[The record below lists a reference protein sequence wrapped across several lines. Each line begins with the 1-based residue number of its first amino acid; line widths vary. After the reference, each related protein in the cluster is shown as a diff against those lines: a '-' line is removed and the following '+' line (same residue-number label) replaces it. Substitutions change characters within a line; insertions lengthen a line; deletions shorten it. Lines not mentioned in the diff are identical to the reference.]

1 MPYTVGIYTLGCK
14 VSQYESIAIAEGF
27 KALGFSVLPVEE
39 ECDVYVINTCT
50 VTAES
55 DRKCRQI
62 IRRAA
67 KKKAVVMVC
76 GCYSQVSKDEVA
88 SIEGV
93 SYVGGNYNKNKIPE
107 IALRLLRE
115 REYVSPIID
124 VTDIE
129 TGKVL
134 NSKNCFIFLE
144 FRHCAIAGINSRLRK
159 YISDSK
165 CKISITKT
173 FCIITVFLHISIEC
187 FCFF

>member
-124 VTDIE
+124 VTDIDTCDFE
-129 TGKVL
+129 RMCIHSAPRTRVYVKIEDG
-134 NSKNCFIFLE
+134 CE
-144 FRHCAIAGINSRLRK
+144 SRCT
-159 YISDSK
+159 Y
-165 CKISITKT
+165 
-173 FCIITVFLHISIEC
+173 CIIPSARGRTL
-187 FCFF
+187 